1 MTNIANKGFD
11 APPNVLRGGSMPNT
25 LGGVGPPRAAARIR
39 RPRVPFVAGA
49 SVLLA
54 GLAFAFLM
62 WHPA

>member
-1 MTNIANKGFD
+1 
-11 APPNVLRGGSMPNT
+11 MPNT